1 MAVGNKGKVVAFE
14 PNPDARRFITKH
26 TELNG
31 LSNVIVEPLGLYDE
45 EGEMSFYVQKG
56 ILSSLNI
63 EYGEDDIDE
72 KFSANIEVTETQS
85 EEPVKFFRSKTSGD
99 IAFKISGMGI
109 QGPIEATIA
118 LSPDLE
124 QVRGL
129 SIVAQ
134 KETPGLGGRIVETDF
149 LNRFRG
155 RMITDGLAI
164 VSPGKAVAD
173 NEVDG
178 ITGATLT
185 CNAFEDLLNNEI
197 KKYVVMIR
205 ESK

>member
-1 MAVGNKGKVVAFE
+1 MNSKLSMILFVLILGSVLTTALVAVDQLTAEPIARNKALK
-14 PNPDARRFITKH
+14 
-26 TELNG
+26 L
-31 LSNVIVEPLGLYDE
+31 
-45 EGEMSFYVQKG
+45 QKG